1 MSRLACSPRWE
12 ELDLDREKLMR
23 WVNLSVNLYGLARN
37 YELAGKVKG
46 MDVLY
51 ALPLLSM
58 CNDKEV
64 WLRTHLMKWDRF
76 VDGEVE
82 YREYK
87 GFIIP
92 RMMNA
97 DNCFRLQQRMKLRW
111 RRDAFCGPWWG
122 IFSVLMVLTG
132 TLAMQRDNYLMWS
145 VS

>member
-1 MSRLACSPRWE
+1 MPVHQTLHSAATGLKRVDAHTTTSSSRLLPQLSKPEILGLVMSRLACSPRWE

-76 VDGEVE
+76 VDG
-82 YREYK
+82 YIGHAAR
-87 GFIIP
+87 
-92 RMMNA
+92 
-97 DNCFRLQQRMKLRW
+97 
-111 RRDAFCGPWWG
+111 
-122 IFSVLMVLTG
+122 
-132 TLAMQRDNYLMWS
+132 
-145 VS
+145 